1 MMTDFAITN
10 QHTSTVKG
18 WLIPALIGNMIWINI
33 SETARYFAV
42 VRPMLHDAFPG
53 VSHVAAVTPG
63 IFAIWVVWDTI
74 LILAATGFYW
84 LYLSH
89 FGTTIRNAIIA
100 ATCLTVT
107 LFGLLWL
114 GVANMGLAPISLL
127 WAALPLAWLEQIIA
141 ALIVRWAMQRKQ
153 V

>member
-1 MMTDFAITN
+1 MMTESTTAKAIGASAK
-10 QHTSTVKG
+10 Q
-18 WLIPALIGNMIWINI
+18 ALIAALIANTVWINI

-53 VSHVAAVTPG
+53 ASHVAAVTPG

-74 LILAATGFYW
+74 LIFVATGFYL
-84 LYLSH
+84 LYLTH
-89 FGTTIRNAIIA
+89 FGTSIRNAVIA
-100 ATCLTVT
+100 ATCLTIPV
-107 LFGLLWL
+107 FGLLWL

-127 WAALPLAWLEQIIA
+127 WVATPLALFEQIVA

-153 V
+153 A

>member
-1 MMTDFAITN
+1 MTEFANVSEGNASTKAAL
-10 QHTSTVKG
+10 TS
-18 WLIPALIGNMIWINI
+18 ALIGNMIWINV

-42 VRPMLHDAFPG
+42 VRPMLHEAFPG
-53 VSHVAAVTPG
+53 MSHIAAVTPG

-84 LYLSH
+84 LYLTH
-89 FGTTIRNAIIA
+89 FETTIRSAVISA
-100 ATCLTVT
+100 VCLTIP

-127 WAALPLAWLEQIIA
+127 WAALPLALVEQIIA
-141 ALIVRWAMQRKQ
+141 AFIVRWAMLRK
-153 V
+153 